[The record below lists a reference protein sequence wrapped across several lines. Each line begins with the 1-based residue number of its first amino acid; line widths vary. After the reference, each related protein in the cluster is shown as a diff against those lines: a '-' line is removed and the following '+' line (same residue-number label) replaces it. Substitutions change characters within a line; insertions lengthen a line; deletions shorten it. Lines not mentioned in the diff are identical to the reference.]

1 MSTNA
6 TTFSAMDFWELMRVE
21 ASHWYWSFPL
31 MFTFIICNKKLRFYC
46 DFCHEKVLKKI
57 CQHFS
62 RPISDFCFSKDK
74 SFLLFFLAEWSPRC
88 IGNTLGPFRNNHFIR
103 FLLYTA
109 NQCALF
115 KFVRQA
121 FYFLTLPWVIRDKTD
136 RLSCCRLGLLGYIHI
151 FVRLN
156 WPKFEGK
163 R

>member
-1 MSTNA
+1 MMSA
-6 TTFSAMDFWELMRVE
+6 HFLLDFLELRRVE
-21 ASHWYWSFPL
+21 ACHWYWSFPL

-57 CQHFS
+57 CQHFLVNKKTWMTFSSKIGRSS

-74 SFLLFFLAEWSPRC
+74 SFLLFFLAEWSPGC

-136 RLSCCRLGLLGYIHI
+136 LG
-151 FVRLN
+151 
-156 WPKFEGK
+156 
-163 R
+163 

>member
-46 DFCHEKVLKKI
+46 DFCHEKVLKKN
-57 CQHFS
+57 CQHFLVNKKTWMTFS
-62 RPISDFCFSKDK
+62 SEIGRSLRPISDFFFSRDK
-74 SFLLFFLAEWSPRC
+74 SFLLFFLAEWSPGC

-103 FLLYTA
+103 FFLYTA

-136 RLSCCRLGLLGYIHI
+136 LG
-151 FVRLN
+151 
-156 WPKFEGK
+156 
-163 R
+163 